1 MKVASKPVVPI
12 LHQVSINWREANFQ
26 SSASPSHR
34 QNGAT
39 GSRRRPTAS
48 HKPHPRSAC
57 FHALISPAHHNPLR
71 FSKSEFAAED
81 VVSVSLDRL
90 PNLCSTWKAIFTQES
105 ESLPVPLWKGRQAGG
120 LCIIG
125 HAVDRSTAYAD
136 SLQLPDYKGE
146 HSILPCRTVRCCTMP
161 WNAASP
167 PDYTLA
173 WGFALAIIGQHR
185 LEWSSTRLLEG

>member
-26 SSASPSHR
+26 FSASPSHR

-105 ESLPVPLWKGRQAGG
+105 ESLPVPLHGDSTCWWQSVNFANSTTCWCGLAGRSGFEPPTSRLTTG
-120 LCIIG
+120 C
-125 HAVDRSTAYAD
+125 S
-136 SLQLPDYKGE
+136 PGE
-146 HSILPCRTVRCCTMP
+146 PHVFKARG
-161 WNAASP
+161 
-167 PDYTLA
+167 DK
-173 WGFALAIIGQHR
+173 R
-185 LEWSSTRLLEG
+185 LR